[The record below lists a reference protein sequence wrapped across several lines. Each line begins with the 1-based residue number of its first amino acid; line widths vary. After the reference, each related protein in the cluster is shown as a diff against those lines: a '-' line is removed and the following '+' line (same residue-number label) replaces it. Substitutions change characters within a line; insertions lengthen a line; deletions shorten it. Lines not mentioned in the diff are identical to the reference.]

1 MWLTSNINSNPSLVN
16 RFGVKTTP
24 EKLQLYLK
32 IALVV
37 SDLGTP
43 ERQSRKDRL
52 LYLFMR
58 VKQVHCMCLVE

>member
-1 MWLTSNINSNPSLVN
+1 MWLTSNINSNPSSVN

-24 EKLQLYLK
+24 EKSQLYSK
-32 IALVV
+32 IAPVV

-52 LYLFMR
+52 P
-58 VKQVHCMCLVE
+58 